1 MVDSASLE
9 GDAETELNLTLLRF
23 QKYLLLQFGFMKCNL
38 DRSYADMRHNN
49 QKSDRLLFVHS
60 SGNIFVL
67 IPKNKTLEQVNNVT
81 NYFARSIASNNNLLN
96 ILFTLQTGFLWS
108 CNYMVSK
115 RWRTSSTPVLGDE
128 SYVQSVLK
136 EFKDCCKNYE
146 NRLISTWQSFRDLQ

>member
-81 NYFARSIASNNNLLN
+81 NYFARSIAANNILLN
-96 ILFTLQTGFLWS
+96 HPFYITDWILMVLQLYGEQKMANFIYS
-108 CNYMVSK
+108 GS
-115 RWRTSSTPVLGDE
+115 WR
-128 SYVQSVLK
+128 
-136 EFKDCCKNYE
+136 
-146 NRLISTWQSFRDLQ
+146 